1 MGKDS
6 FILYLEQKEILD
18 MLTDEEAGKLIKA
31 IFEYENTGTIPKL
44 DKSLQLAFIPIKSSL
59 DRNKEKYEKVVER
72 NKKNIEKRWQKEDT
86 KNTSGKT
93 GKKENTKNTD
103 NDNER
108 DSDNEHEPD
117 SDNDNNNDVVG
128 DSCVDGLQDVIDFYQ
143 NNIGL
148 ITPYA
153 LEIFTDYAKEM
164 PCDVIVY
171 AMKRAVEAN
180 VRTIQYIKGTLNNWQ
195 KAGVKTLIQAKAE
208 SEKFKN
214 NKQEPKAE
222 ETEEEKIQR
231 KIKALEEGLKNAN
244 KWVYTSNKS
253 TRKVL

>member
-72 NKKNIEKRWQKEDT
+72 NKKNIEKRWQKENT
-86 KNTSGKT
+86 KNTSGKS

-108 DSDNEHEPD
+108 DSDNEHELD

-164 PCDVIVY
+164 PCNVIIY
-171 AMKRAVEAN
+171 AMQISVEAN
-180 VRTIQYIKGTLNNWQ
+180 KKTIQYIKAILNNWQ
-195 KAGVKTLIQAKAE
+195 KAGIKTLADAKRE
-208 SEKFKN
+208 NKVKN
-214 NKQEPKAE
+214 KMQD
-222 ETEEEKIQR
+222 QR
-231 KIKALEEGLKNAN
+231 EYDNLDFLYKNMEG
-244 KWVYTSNKS
+244 
-253 TRKVL
+253 

>member
-86 KNTSGKT
+86 KNT
-93 GKKENTKNTD
+93 D

-128 DSCVDGLQDVIDFYQ
+128 DSCVDGLQEVINFYQ

-153 LEIFTDYAKEM
+153 LEVFTDYAKEI
-164 PCDVIVY
+164 PCDVIIY

-195 KAGVKTLIQAKAE
+195 KAGVKTLIQAKEE

-214 NKQEPKAE
+214 KNKVEVDNKKE
-222 ETEEEKIQR
+222 ETKEER
-231 KIKALEEGLKNAN
+231 IKRLK
-244 KWVYTSNKS
+244 KEWGVEDET
-253 TRKVL
+253 

>member
-72 NKKNIEKRWQKEDT
+72 NKKNIEKRWQKENT
-86 KNTSGKT
+86 KNTSGKS
-93 GKKENTKNTD
+93 GRKENTKNTD

-108 DSDNEHEPD
+108 DNDNEHER
-117 SDNDNNNDVVG
+117 DNDNNNNDVVG

-153 LEIFTDYAKEM
+153 VEVFTDYAKEM

-171 AMKRAVEAN
+171 AMQKSVEAN
-180 VRTIQYIKGTLNNWQ
+180 KRSIQYIKGTLNNWQ
-195 KAGVKTLIQAKAE
+195 KAGVKTLIQAKEE
-208 SEKFKN
+208 SQKFKN
-214 NKQEPKAE
+214 IKQEPITE
-222 ETEEEKIQR
+222 ETNEEKLNR
-231 KIKALEEGLKNAN
+231 KLKALEEALGNEQK
-244 KWVYTSNKS
+244 
-253 TRKVL
+253 